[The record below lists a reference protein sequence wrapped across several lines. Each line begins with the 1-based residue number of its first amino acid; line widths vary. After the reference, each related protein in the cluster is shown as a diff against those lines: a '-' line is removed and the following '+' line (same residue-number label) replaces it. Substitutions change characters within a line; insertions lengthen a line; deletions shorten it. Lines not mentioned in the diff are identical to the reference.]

1 MCDSGLVY
9 FLPVFEQFASFIKCY
24 FAIEAAESIVALM
37 NVFDVCLERVAHGA
51 HYGQY
56 GEFRRFIINM
66 P

>member
-1 MCDSGLVY
+1 MWSPKL
-9 FLPVFEQFASFIKCY
+9 
-24 FAIEAAESIVALM
+24 SIGEYEL
-37 NVFDVCLERVAHGA
+37 NNDILLELGTVHGA